1 MILVDTSVWIDH
13 LHRAEPQLQQFLV
26 DDRVVTHDGVLGE
39 LALGSMRERSTV
51 LALLGSLHRA
61 SRLGGDEFFH
71 LVDTA
76 RLWGRGLGV
85 IDVHLLGSALLGNL
99 TIWTRDRRLR
109 AAADDLGVRA
119 VDEGARGASVVGT
132 QQVYW

>member
-13 LHRAEPQLQQFLV
+13 LHRAEPRLQGLLV
-26 DDRVVTHDGVLGE
+26 DDRVAMHDGVLGE
-39 LALGSMRERSTV
+39 LALGSMRERATV
-51 LALLGSLHRA
+51 LTLLGSLHRA
-61 SRLGGDEFFH
+61 PRLGGDEFLH

-85 IDVHLLGSALLGNL
+85 VDAHLLGSALLGNL

-109 AAADDLGVRA
+109 AAADDLGV
-119 VDEGARGASVVGT
+119 STVGGH
-132 QQVYW
+132 QP

>member
-13 LHRAEPQLQQFLV
+13 LHRAEPRLQGLLV
-26 DDRVVTHDGVLGE
+26 DDRVAMHDGVLGE
-39 LALGSMRERSTV
+39 LALASMRERATV
-51 LALLGSLHRA
+51 LTLLGSLHRA
-61 SRLGGDEFFH
+61 PRLGGDEFLH

-85 IDVHLLGSALLGNL
+85 VDAHLLGSALLGNL

-109 AAADDLGVRA
+109 AAADDLGV
-119 VDEGARGASVVGT
+119 STVGGH
-132 QQVYW
+132 QP

>member
-13 LHRAEPQLQQFLV
+13 LHRAEPRLQGLLV
-26 DDRVVTHDGVLGE
+26 DDRVAMHDEVLGE
-39 LALGSMRERSTV
+39 LALGSMRERATV
-51 LALLGSLHRA
+51 LTLLGSLHRA
-61 SRLGGDEFFH
+61 PRLGGDEFLH

-85 IDVHLLGSALLGNL
+85 VDAHLLGSALLGNL

-109 AAADDLGVRA
+109 AAADDLGV
-119 VDEGARGASVVGT
+119 STVGGH
-132 QQVYW
+132 QP